1 MHPIEKDFSLLLFI
15 AKKSLNSCFHAS
27 TSEIALEL
35 NSSQQTVSRKLF
47 FLSEKGLIERK
58 VLASGNIL
66 SLTEKGKKVL
76 LKRKNEL
83 EEVFSLK
90 KQNKISGRVQS
101 GLGEGKYYINLA
113 GYQKQ
118 FVEKLGQKVFAGTLN
133 LKIDET
139 KLEGFLSSKEKI
151 QMQGFSTKE
160 RKFGSAVLFKVK
172 LNNSVNA
179 ALIIP
184 ERTNHPSDVVEIISP
199 FFLRKKLKLK
209 DNSNVFIS

>member
-1 MHPIEKDFSLLLFI
+1 MHLPEKDFSLLLFI
-15 AKKSLNSCFHAS
+15 AKKSLNSLFHAS

-35 NSSQQTVSRKLF
+35 NSSQQTISRKLSV
-47 FLSEKGLIERK
+47 LSEKGLIERK
-58 VLASGNIL
+58 VLASGNSI

-83 EEVFSLK
+83 DEVFSSK
-90 KQNKISGRVQS
+90 KQNKISGKVES

-118 FVEKLGQKVFAGTLN
+118 FKEKTGEKVFPGTLN
-133 LKIDET
+133 LKVNET
-139 KLEGFLSSKEKI
+139 ELENFLFSKEKI
-151 QMQGFSTKE
+151 QIQGFSTKE

-184 ERTNHPSDVVEIISP
+184 ERTNHPSDVIEIISP

-209 DNSNVFIS
+209 DDSNVFIS